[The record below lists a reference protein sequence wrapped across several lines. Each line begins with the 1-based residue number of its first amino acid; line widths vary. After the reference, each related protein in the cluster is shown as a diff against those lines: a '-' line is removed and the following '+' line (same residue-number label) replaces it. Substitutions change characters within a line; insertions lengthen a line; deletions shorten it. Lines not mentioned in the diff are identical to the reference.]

1 MPSPTRT
8 NPTRWLVASLLP
20 VALFAGACSDVDDS
34 ASSDTGAEDA
44 AAASDEAATDEAA
57 QEDAAEATDTPADE
71 GESDSPE
78 AEAAALREYGREPRD
93 LDAIPLTELSA
104 HDRRLLLQHATI
116 LAYADGEESAEE
128 TAVIKDL
135 AGRLKIPE
143 PERSELLAAS
153 RERAKR
159 LLDLL

>member
-1 MPSPTRT
+1 MERYIDAMIKSLTA
-8 NPTRWLVASLLP
+8 VAW
-20 VALFAGACSDVDDS
+20 
-34 ASSDTGAEDA
+34 
-44 AAASDEAATDEAA
+44 
-57 QEDAAEATDTPADE
+57 ADGHLAE
-71 GESDSPE
+71 GESDVIEGLLAAFKVPE